1 MEDQEASSL
10 RFDDINN
17 CEVDN
22 QVDGADNCFAIN
34 NLPHLIFVN
43 ILSYLSVEDLGSA
56 SSVSKY
62 WYNSCLD
69 PQLWKIIKLKKRRKV
84 DDKVLGRVTN
94 HGSNASVL
102 DVSEC
107 PNITEDGLIKALWR
121 CRLLVELTVVRCSA
135 VTDEC
140 LSVIGKSCKKI
151 KSLDITLCSVTDK
164 GLQEFGK
171 SCTRLEKLI
180 MDQCRS
186 LTSESLCSVARSC
199 PMLRWLSVEYDNLI
213 GDEGVHEM
221 VQSCPSLERLQL
233 NSCGITSQTAV
244 YIAQYCKNMSVL
256 DLRRCSTLTDDMVEA
271 LVNSCQ
277 YLKLLNLSLC
287 FHVTDTSLKYI
298 VSKCRT
304 LRSLYMVHCKITDDG
319 LEAFLHCVCNLE
331 RLDISWCQ
339 DVTDK
344 GVQTVLKGCPYLKHL
359 GLVRC
364 DLVNDETITDL
375 TKQFPKVFLSTVLTE
390 MNEMC
395 KRAGCIPFFKP

>member
-56 SSVSKY
+56 SCVSKY

-164 GLQEFGK
+164 GLQEV
-171 SCTRLEKLI
+171 RLLFI
-180 MDQCRS
+180 MHMQ
-186 LTSESLCSVARSC
+186 
-199 PMLRWLSVEYDNLI
+199 
-213 GDEGVHEM
+213 
-221 VQSCPSLERLQL
+221 
-233 NSCGITSQTAV
+233 
-244 YIAQYCKNMSVL
+244 
-256 DLRRCSTLTDDMVEA
+256 
-271 LVNSCQ
+271 
-277 YLKLLNLSLC
+277 
-287 FHVTDTSLKYI
+287 
-298 VSKCRT
+298 
-304 LRSLYMVHCKITDDG
+304 
-319 LEAFLHCVCNLE
+319 
-331 RLDISWCQ
+331 
-339 DVTDK
+339 
-344 GVQTVLKGCPYLKHL
+344 
-359 GLVRC
+359 
-364 DLVNDETITDL
+364 
-375 TKQFPKVFLSTVLTE
+375 
-390 MNEMC
+390 
-395 KRAGCIPFFKP
+395 